1 MLSAGSRN
9 FVLAMLVIGAG
20 LLGYRQLAAGP
31 AQYVLAVSWQP
42 AFCEGRSRL
51 PECRS
56 QNPKRFDASHFTLH
70 GLWPQPR
77 SKAYCG
83 VSEADI
89 RKDKKR
95 RWHDL
100 TWDRLD
106 QATWRRLQQVM
117 PGTRSGLHKHEWV
130 KHGTCY
136 DGVDADEYFTDS
148 LHLMDQLNGSEVQ
161 NLFAS
166 RIGDELSGDQIR
178 AAFDKSFGPGA
189 GDRVRIACKNDQGR
203 RLIVELTIGLSGT
216 VSPASNMADLIAAA
230 PPTQAGC
237 PSGVVDPVGLQ

>member
-1 MLSAGSRN
+1 MLSASSRN
-9 FVLAMLVIGAG
+9 FVLLMLVLGAG
-20 LLGYRQLAAGP
+20 LFGYRQLAAGP

-42 AFCEGRSRL
+42 AFCETRPRL

-56 QNPKRFDASHFTLH
+56 QTPSRFDASHFTLH

-83 VSEADI
+83 VSETDI
-89 RKDKKR
+89 RTDKKR

-100 TWDRLD
+100 PWDRLD
-106 QATWRRLQQVM
+106 PTTWQRLQRVM

-136 DGVDADEYFTDS
+136 DGTDAGEYFSDS
-148 LHLMDQLNGSEVQ
+148 LHLMDALNASQVRK
-161 NLFAS
+161 LFAA
-166 RIGDELSGDQIR
+166 RVGETLSGEQIR
-178 AAFDKSFGPGA
+178 AAFDESFGPGA
-189 GDRVRIACKNDQGR
+189 GDRVRVACKKDQAR

-216 VSPASNMADLIAAA
+216 VSPSSRMSDLIAASS
-230 PPTQAGC
+230 PTEPGC
-237 PSGVVDPVGLQ
+237 PSGVVDAVGLQ